1 MDEKYISDLYN
12 QLGGKAVFG
21 EYADFKSLIN
31 TDDNYASDVYNQMG
45 GESVFGK
52 YDDFRNLTKSS
63 PSLQLKKK
71 GDTTESP
78 SEVGSLASSASADPE
93 ALRFAELVSKQG
105 QVVGKRR
112 DEPGYVD
119 PRKKLGM
126 YPTQEETNKAITQ
139 FVADIDASKGMAPEY
154 EEKDFF
160 EGGVKSTLRALD
172 TYFPGNLGEAIDD
185 TARTLASAYAQGQL
199 ISAANDLM
207 LTGKVPN
214 DEDVDRLI
222 EYDKI
227 VKETGPSDAF
237 INYQKKSEELG
248 GGWFGFLRGVMD
260 NPAVL
265 PELIVNSAATMATNK
280 EAVLAGGTAI
290 LTNALATAA
299 TAGIPT
305 AGAAA
310 APGFLAGATAAIP
323 VAMGL
328 ASGIVTT
335 GATFA
340 ELLQKELGV
349 DENGNPVEPTQENIK
364 AILENPE
371 KLNRIRNKSIVKGAA
386 VGFIDFVTGRTASA
400 VGAKILSKSAAK
412 SATGEATKAA
422 YTTSVGAGSA
432 IESTGGAFG
441 EFAGTALAGEKQSL
455 ENILFEG
462 ITEMPLGALSTFQA
476 RMATPVY
483 KVNKKKVTAEQIDEI
498 IDTME
503 PADLAVAKIEIE
515 NDYEGRKKRMQ
526 DKIVTGS
533 IANEVRAAQPDL
545 NEPTVNAI
553 VDLQKQLNAL
563 EGNKTQVA
571 KDKAAQIRAEIKNLQ
586 ENPLPEAAAVEP
598 REAVVESGLTPE
610 ERIQQI
616 ETLELELKA
625 DDNVSKQGGNALSY
639 LERTTLEEEL
649 QTLKAEQDA
658 FQKQAAG
665 EVPVQSG
672 ATVSQE
678 VAQGEPQAGPQVTAE
693 AGVQEEVITDDQ
705 IVEYNP
711 TEEVADK
718 NNEVLGKV
726 LKSKKFEPQAEPL
739 VSDLG
744 DSVVFEYNNFDENE
758 TRTRLTFKKKKDG
771 TITGVGVKLE
781 ENAGDVRG
789 TDLFRNY
796 VASKRAATPVVS
808 PTVSPLT
815 QQEQIAQMEQMFA
828 EEDVPATETVQFE
841 GTTLSDPIQVD
852 SLKSRVQDKGK
863 KSVVDFAQKTLT
875 TLKSV
880 LPDFEIVVHDDEN
893 SYRNAMNSVN
903 GNAQSSGYFSYI
915 QRPDGTY
922 VGKIDINLNKAN
934 NATVAH
940 EVAHG
945 VMRKAFGE
953 NVESFRTLKNRI
965 ASVLNTEGNQ
975 ALTDFANQ
983 YEQNDS
989 YEEYLVELAAQLTQ
1003 AEKNLSP
1010 TVLQNIASI
1019 INEVV
1024 SKITNGVFTP
1034 FQNIKD
1040 TKQAIE
1046 FFRNISDSIRKGEAI
1061 NPADIA
1067 AIQEGLS
1074 VPIGSPTTINSAP
1087 KGKASLNFTK
1097 NPLPLSF
1104 VTESDKIDI
1113 NALIDD
1119 IVAKKQK
1126 IWFWMADQLGRGNYY
1141 DEVIEGE
1148 HYLDAGPSF
1157 ALDPANRNKGILW
1170 ASGLPEKTLTNQI
1183 NQADYIFFISG
1194 SPEKAKLFN
1203 KRVLDLLAE
1212 RINKTSDFNGF
1223 KDAINN
1229 FPKETVELKTIKDAL
1244 NGVNSFKELADSPKR
1259 KPFLISIGEIGALK
1273 TAPAGSLKELLS
1285 SFNAF
1290 IDYNELR
1297 DGFYK
1302 ENGFSQNDIMLVGKP
1317 TGVSGKAP
1325 HSTYEFAISG
1335 EVVGVPDKKIDS
1347 WDIMP
1352 DAIKEKYKDVIGG
1365 REEKTK
1371 PMQTKVIAA
1380 ETGVIREL
1388 EPRMKGKAQ
1397 LIGQNAKLGAVVK
1410 YNLGIAKRLT
1420 SEGESP
1426 QKIRIE
1432 TGWEQG
1438 KDKKWRYE
1446 IPDGKFKDFDI
1457 NDLKIQKDI
1466 LDDDAEIRVSIL
1478 GDVFDSPDLY
1488 AAYPDL
1494 KEIKVKF
1501 KKLPENVAGSYNPYT
1516 NSITISI
1523 DDYLDPNQRGESEL
1537 TMIHELQHTIQSK
1550 EYFETGASEKVA
1562 QSFFDNLIS
1571 DLKYDVDRKK
1581 EIYERAKA
1589 IFPNDKKKQQAS
1601 RDLFKYALEKYTL
1614 LEQLGNRKE
1623 TKENKKIL
1631 AEWAKAAKE
1640 HGVKL
1645 PPKVKSRIKITP
1657 ADSYNLYRRL
1667 AGEVEARNVEFRRS
1681 LTPDERKNTLLSE
1694 TEEIDR
1700 ADQLML
1706 DNPDMMFEGIDEMNQ
1721 QFKGKA
1727 QLDTDAK
1734 AKKLVQQA
1742 RAQGFS
1748 ESVIKLF
1755 LEGKNLSKEAIDK
1768 AMAKETP
1775 AAGRI
1780 TLSEETISGYDS
1792 LMKRID
1798 TLIESGTPSK
1808 EVISKLKNSKTY
1820 INSTDVQKE
1829 TLVREARKKLGLRQK
1844 SAPKA
1849 ERVTGKPVKKKVVVD
1864 EMAALKDQIKLESK
1878 AAREAKGDLNT
1889 KRKMIAD
1896 AINKMAKDGK
1906 ITAKK
1911 AEAIVKRAKNI
1922 NVDSK
1927 VAVDKFLDYV
1937 SKVFADAEYIN
1948 ELDAATS
1955 LRSRIRSLSKNKDK
1969 AANLRS
1975 MASKFI
1981 EIDPSM
1987 VDDIYTYNEMARMI
2001 KESVEGSSIRGKD
2014 VKFANIVQE
2023 GQVIPYINKTLETQR
2038 KKLYEEKLQ
2047 EVRDIIGI
2055 DAEGLSY
2062 EDLLTLLS
2070 GPKTKG
2076 KDNEKVVRDAIN
2088 KAFEI
2093 YSSIINSSIKTGVD
2107 PISGEKVSY
2116 TDSQKKLIS
2125 QFMDMELGLL
2135 SPKQALEAVDGL
2147 LNFIQNNSTAKMEA
2161 ILKGYTGV
2169 KNAAELVRKGVKASP
2184 LRKYFS
2190 KGLGR
2195 FFGEQ
2200 TTNLGLLFE
2209 RLFKGFEA
2217 GGVVQ
2222 DAMGL
2227 TDLINGKSQAQIES
2241 NRITNDYVSEF
2252 YKKKAN
2258 GEAFNTELNNV
2269 ERGMAAWMMRNV
2281 IGTEAEI
2288 KAEFQRRKDLIL
2300 KVDKDGNRTGS
2311 IAELESGNEK
2321 EQAKAKVYQE
2331 VYDKILDGAKTIDD
2345 VMSKV
2350 DAVNLDAVKFWQDQW
2365 QNKYDELADVSLNV
2379 YNKSLEK
2386 DINYTPDK
2394 YSKLSTS
2401 SGAVEITE
2409 NDMAFHVNNGTLYDK
2424 ETGVLMEATRP
2435 ESLPVDN
2442 TTGEVDRYIDLSF
2455 DSNNANSMYDALV
2468 DIKTAG
2474 PIRQVQAFLNSKS
2487 FKKIFPQAEDAT
2499 ILKGDGKSKRIG
2511 RIELFTRN
2519 FRNKNPYSEDE
2530 FSNAVRNL
2538 NRLANVGVGQ
2548 ALGGVFQPIKQV
2560 IPVGMNTLINGGG
2573 LDVDAMTNP
2582 AKIKFMMDS
2591 GYAIGVRG
2599 VESQAQV
2606 ESLNKLMDMAAKS
2619 RGEKA
2624 MKYIEEANKIWL
2636 KIFLVKPDVFI
2647 ARASWMT
2654 YYEQSLGKQGI
2665 DAKGIDYNTHE
2676 LNEKAANYAQRMVD
2690 RQQNVSDA
2698 DLSGK
2703 LFAEKNPSKQV
2714 MMKIFMPFA
2723 SFRMNQSAR
2732 LGADIATIT
2741 SKVSTEED
2749 RTIAAKSLA
2758 GFAVEMATFR
2768 ALSVGISLLTA
2779 SLVAKMMGSEEEDE
2793 EKKKSSIIKGQATN
2807 TISDVLSPIPFAD
2820 PFVQAIAAT
2829 TLQGA
2834 QDIAGVED
2842 EDALSIYSP
2851 QDKGYIEQ
2859 LGLFGFAAQRVVQ
2872 TGELVWLSSV
2882 GNYRDSF
2889 GKKKYIS
2896 SDDQDA
2902 LRLLIGPALLT
2913 NVGLAPSE
2921 MNSVVRA
2928 SMSAAKKNSSTKEG
2942 GAAGKDYESEMI
2954 DRIEEDLLDGYENKS
2969 EMKRYNPRLYEQN
2982 FGEGS
2987 EYYELTKEKRAEQ
3000 KKAREE
3006 EQKEKDAEYGYRG
3019 KGKGFGSRS
3028 KSSGGGF
3035 GAKKFGED

>member
-21 EYADFKSLIN
+21 EYEDFKSLIN

-45 GESVFGK
+45 GKSVFGE
-52 YDDFRNLTKSS
+52 YSDFRGLTKSA
-63 PSLQLKKK
+63 PAELKKK
-71 GDTTESP
+71 EDTTALPSGAGSSVSSVSAEPKRAQFEYQPGKPLPKQIPSVQPDEKQVELESNPIISFGKKFWETLSKQIP
-78 SEVGSLASSASADPE
+78 SAMEAKAGQRQSQFVESDMRRLKSITDVSDDDIIEMPSLTDPRGGNLTSYKAGEYKKQLAEKIARGNKAMQASIELALKLNKDLSNSDVISSLTQVNDGYDLLNFISSSIGQTAAQVPLAVVSGGGMSYAMESGNIYLETVKEIAEKEGITPVQVIQQGKDQVALAEIGGALSGALDLFGAKKILDAFGLDNIKKDLRKRALTILVNSQVEGATEVGQE
-93 ALRFAELVSKQG
+93 FVS
-105 QVVGKRR
+105 
-112 DEPGYVD
+112 
-119 PRKKLGM
+119 
-126 YPTQEETNKAITQ
+126 
-139 FVADIDASKGMAPEY
+139 
-154 EEKDFF
+154 
-160 EGGVKSTLRALD
+160 
-172 TYFPGNLGEAIDD
+172 
-185 TARTLASAYAQGQL
+185 
-199 ISAANDLM
+199 
-207 LTGKVPN
+207 
-214 DEDVDRLI
+214 
-222 EYDKI
+222 
-227 VKETGPSDAF
+227 
-237 INYQKKSEELG
+237 
-248 GGWFGFLRGVMD
+248 
-260 NPAVL
+260 
-265 PELIVNSAATMATNK
+265 
-280 EAVLAGGTAI
+280 
-290 LTNALATAA
+290 
-299 TAGIPT
+299 
-305 AGAAA
+305 
-310 APGFLAGATAAIP
+310 
-323 VAMGL
+323 
-328 ASGIVTT
+328 
-335 GATFA
+335 
-340 ELLQKELGV
+340 
-349 DENGNPVEPTQENIK
+349 
-364 AILENPE
+364 
-371 KLNRIRNKSIVKGAA
+371 
-386 VGFIDFVTGRTASA
+386 
-400 VGAKILSKSAAK
+400 SAAK
-412 SATGEATKAA
+412 GLGVEGKLRTPNLTQALDAYAA
-422 YTTSVGAGSA
+422 GMFGSA
-432 IESTGGAFG
+432 GVQVPSLLIGSKKDVSEEIVQPVILDYGDSKFGFIRDESGRMEMTKELDNEEQAVSMSNMLSKAYKGLQFTIEEIQPTD
-441 EFAGTALAGEKQSL
+441 
-455 ENILFEG
+455 
-462 ITEMPLGALSTFQA
+462 P
-476 RMATPVY
+476 Y
-483 KVNKKKVTAEQIDEI
+483 KPTKYRI
-498 IDTME
+498 
-503 PADLAVAKIEIE
+503 VANEIE
-515 NDYEGRKKRMQ
+515 TK
-526 DKIVTGS
+526 
-533 IANEVRAAQPDL
+533 
-545 NEPTVNAI
+545 PT
-553 VDLQKQLNAL
+553 
-563 EGNKTQVA
+563 
-571 KDKAAQIRAEIKNLQ
+571 
-586 ENPLPEAAAVEP
+586 
-598 REAVVESGLTPE
+598 
-610 ERIQQI
+610 
-616 ETLELELKA
+616 
-625 DDNVSKQGGNALSY
+625 
-639 LERTTLEEEL
+639 
-649 QTLKAEQDA
+649 EQDA
-658 FQKQAAG
+658 IQEQAAG

-672 ATVSQE
+672 AGVSQE
-678 VAQGEPQAGPQVTAE
+678 VEQGVPQAGPQVTAE

-796 VASKRAATPVVS
+796 VASKRAATPAVS
-808 PTVSPLT
+808 PAVSPLT

-828 EEDVPATETVQFE
+828 EEEAPAIQPVQFE
-841 GTTLSDPIQVD
+841 GATVSDPIQVD

-880 LPDFEIVVHDDEN
+880 LPEFEIVVHDDDN
-893 SYRNAMNSVN
+893 SYSNAMSAVN

-915 QRPDGTY
+915 QKPDGTY

-1010 TVLQNIASI
+1010 TLLQKIASI
-1019 INEVV
+1019 INEAV
-1024 SKITNGVFTP
+1024 SKITNGAFTP

-1040 TKQAIE
+1040 TKQTIE
-1046 FFRNISDSIRKGEAI
+1046 FFRNISESIRKGEEI

-1097 NPLPLSF
+1097 TPLPLSF

-1157 ALDPANRNKGILW
+1157 ALDPANRSKGILW

-1244 NGVNSFKELADSPKR
+1244 SGVNSFKELADSPKR

-1290 IDYNELR
+1290 IDYNDLR

-1420 SEGESP
+1420 SEGENP

-1466 LDDDAEIRVSIL
+1466 QNNDAEIRVSIL

-1488 AAYPDL
+1488 EAYPDL
-1494 KEIKVKF
+1494 KEIKVLF

-1681 LTPDERKNTLLSE
+1681 LTPAERRNTLLSE

-1780 TLSEETISGYDS
+1780 TLSEETIPGYDS

-1829 TLVREARKKLGLRQK
+1829 TLVRETRKKLGLRQK

-1864 EMAALKDQIKLESK
+1864 EMAALKDQIKIESK

-2023 GQVIPYINKTLETQR
+2023 GQAIPYINKTLETQR

-2093 YSSIINSSIKTGVD
+2093 YSSIINSSIETGVD

-2125 QFMDMELGLL
+2125 QFMDMDLGLL

-2379 YNKSLEK
+2379 YNKALEK

-2442 TTGEVDRYIDLSF
+2442 KTGEVDRYIDLSF

-2606 ESLNKLMDMAAKS
+2606 ESLNKLMDMATKS

-2654 YYEQSLGKQGI
+2654 YYEQSLKKQGLYETTII
-2665 DAKGIDYNTHE
+2665 DTETGSGSFTASIKGIDYNTHE

-2703 LFAEKNPSKQV
+2703 LFAEKNPGKQI
-2714 MMKIFMPFA
+2714 MMKVFMPFA

-2732 LGADIATIT
+2732 IGADIATIT

-2758 GFAVEMATFR
+2758 GFAVEMVTFR
-2768 ALSVGISLLTA
+2768 ALSLGISLLTA
-2779 SLVAKMMGSEEEDE
+2779 SLVATMMGSDEEDE
-2793 EKKKSSIIKGQATN
+2793 EKKINSIIKGQATN
-2807 TISDVLSPIPFAD
+2807 TISDVLSPIPFVD

-2954 DRIEEDLLDGYENKS
+2954 DRIEEDLLEGYENKS

-2982 FGEGS
+2982 FGERS
-2987 EYYELTKEKRAEQ
+2987 EYYELTKEKREEQ

-3006 EQKEKDAEYGYRG
+3006 ERKEKDAEYGYRG